1 MQMKIFLNFI
11 DFNNFFQI
19 LDDEIFERVQE
30 YFTLYGKTSREI
42 SSLETRCC
50 DKILE
55 ESEMVSI
62 NKVKHFRGS
71 KLTGDMV
78 L

>member
-1 MQMKIFLNFI
+1 MVSIYKIKHL
-11 DFNNFFQI
+11 
-19 LDDEIFERVQE
+19 
-30 YFTLYGKTSREI
+30 GEI
-42 SSLETRCC
+42 SSLERWCC
-50 DKILE
+50 DKILA

-71 KLTGDMV
+71 KRTGDMV